1 MTSSAT
7 TATRSC
13 DLCLGSGIDELFD
26 STCGYCSGTG
36 AWTPSPYRSLP
47 KAMTERALP
56 DFGDGQGSTAPAAP
70 AGPAAP
76 RTWGWTKFDGEW
88 AALAPLGSD
97 VDAGMVTLTTK
108 AGKTSEV
115 YVTGKVLARLRY
127 GLVVEMGTAPA
138 AAPAA
143 PAAEQEL
150 APAAAA
156 PTASAEGLDLSG
168 LVSGRYA
175 VPGGDTRLKLEVDV
189 VAKGKWAGWVFVR
202 NAAEYGPSAGE
213 RLGAQRPGQTY
224 KGKAAAALAA
234 VLADPKAA
242 MAAYGH
248 LTGTCGACGR
258 HLEDEASIAAG
269 MGPVCA
275 KKW

>member
-1 MTSSAT
+1 MTST
-7 TATRSC
+7 TATGTRTC
-13 DLCLGSGIDELFD
+13 DLCLGTGHDDLVH
-26 STCGYCSGTG
+26 STCGYSSGTG
-36 AWTPSPYRSLP
+36 TWTPSPYRSLP
-47 KAMTERALP
+47 KAMAEWALP
-56 DFGDGQGSTAPAAP
+56 EFGTGTGSTTEAAP
-70 AGPAAP
+70 AP

-88 AALAPLGSD
+88 AALAPVGAT
-97 VDAGMVTLTTK
+97 VEAGMVTLTTK

-138 AAPAA
+138 PAATAAAPAEELAPAA
-143 PAAEQEL
+143 PAA
-150 APAAAA
+150 APAA
-156 PTASAEGLDLSG
+156 TDGLDLSG

-189 VAKGKWAGWVFVR
+189 VTKGKWAGWVFVR
-202 NAAEYGPSAGE
+202 NAAEYGPASGE

-224 KGKAAAALAA
+224 KGEAAAALAA

>member
-1 MTSSAT
+1 MTST
-7 TATRSC
+7 TATATRTC
-13 DLCLGSGIDELFD
+13 DLCLGTGHDDLFD

-47 KAMTERALP
+47 KAMAERALP
-56 DFGDGQGSTAPAAP
+56 EFGTGTGSTSEAAP
-70 AGPAAP
+70 AP

-88 AALAPLGSD
+88 CALAPVGAD
-97 VDAGMVTLTTK
+97 VEAGMVTLTTK

-127 GLVVEMGTAPA
+127 GMVVEMGTAPVQELAPTAPA
-138 AAPAA
+138 AATAPEATAAAPAPAA
-143 PAAEQEL
+143 PA
-150 APAAAA
+150 
-156 PTASAEGLDLSG
+156 GLDLTG

-175 VPGGDTRLKLEVDV
+175 APGGSRLKLEVDV

-202 NAAEYGPSAGE
+202 NAAEYGPGAGE
-213 RLGAQRPGQTY
+213 RLGAQRPGQEY
-224 KGKAAAALAA
+224 KGRAVDALAA